1 MWSYEHERAISNN
14 CGALGL
20 VLSGDYPEAYL
31 KCMSL
36 HNLEK
41 LVAKLVQCTA
51 IAPNRP
57 KWWPSS
63 LTFTQPLNLG
73 LNDEREIKLACKQL
87 IVSCSQFFKA
97 HEWNDE
103 NRERRRRRVIER
115 KKVKTLL
122 HTSEK
127 SKTQDHA
134 EEHFASSKDHF
145 LQYFQL
151 SPRLQPPIVPSP
163 PPVAISSKLTNCVN
177 IPFSSNVGMIM
188 ARREQHCMPE
198 DLKLKRLE
206 RSEWYINQPIPRLY
220 TEIDFETSPTYKIPN
235 YMHNFKIPKRQQHHL
250 RRSLRNVHF
259 LKQFCTP
266 ISVKLIREDLTKVQE
281 DIRKKAKRQLVIKI
295 SISEKLCCDI
305 RTVNK
310 ITNLRSSPRLQNNL

>member
-51 IAPNRP
+51 TAPNRP

-87 IVSCSQFFKA
+87 IVSCCQFFKTQ
-97 HEWNDE
+97 EWNDE

-122 HTSEK
+122 HHTPEK
-127 SKTQDHA
+127 SKTPADHS
-134 EEHFASSKDHF
+134 ASSKDHF

-151 SPRLQPPIVPSP
+151 SPRLQPPIVSSQ

-177 IPFSSNVGMIM
+177 IPFSSNVGLIM
-188 ARREQHCMPE
+188 ARREQHSMSE

-206 RSEWYINQPIPRLY
+206 RNEWYINQPIPRLY
-220 TEIDFETSPTYKIPN
+220 TEIDFETTPTYKIPN
-235 YMHNFKIPKRQQHHL
+235 HLHNFKMPKRQHHYR
-250 RRSLRNVHF
+250 RRSLKHFNF

-266 ISVKLIREDLTKVQE
+266 ISVKLIRDDLTKVQE
-281 DIRKKAKRQLVIKI
+281 DIRKRARRQLVVKI
-295 SISEKLCCDI
+295 CINEKLCCDI
-305 RTVNK
+305 RTINK
-310 ITNLRSSPRLQNNL
+310 ITNIRSSPRLQNNL